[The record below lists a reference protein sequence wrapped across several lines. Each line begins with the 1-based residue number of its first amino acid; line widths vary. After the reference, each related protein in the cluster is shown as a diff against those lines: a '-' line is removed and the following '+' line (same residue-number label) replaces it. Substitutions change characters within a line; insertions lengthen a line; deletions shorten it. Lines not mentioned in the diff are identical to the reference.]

1 MCAHKSCF
9 ENALKFAETIS
20 YNCRYVLHTGVFM
33 NMLQSTL
40 TIVMTQWRYG
50 NESEFQIS
58 RLRVQIASG
67 SSGDFL
73 IPHLSILVQS
83 KAKNYKAVHKFV

>member
-1 MCAHKSCF
+1 M
-9 ENALKFAETIS
+9 S
-20 YNCRYVLHTGVFM
+20 YYSMQVLQMGVFI
-33 NMLQSTL
+33 NLLQSTSSFIVTRWQSTI